1 MQLDDLTDA
10 SAATSRRV
18 ALFHK
23 TVVCAL
29 GVIAAAL
36 SASGDMPSK
45 KYIAFGWEFKRI
57 PPKVLLANADKF
69 QATGIDGVG
78 IYLCATNSAGKE
90 LMFISRGDK
99 WEKEAFRDQVPVLKQ
114 IAKTP
119 HLSESFF
126 VGFGAPLKRFAWTDD
141 AAWANLEHS
150 MSVLGWLTKE
160 TGIKGVSG
168 DFEDYH
174 HQWQFSQVPGDPEW
188 DTLVKLARRRGAQ
201 IYGALFRENP
211 NLKCLFYWILCFNTE
226 YLTSPDPVAMARQ
239 NGDLQPA
246 FFDGILDAMPET
258 ARLINGDEH
267 TYRASAENQGFL
279 KSYAN
284 QRMICPKLVSPENR
298 AKYMRLV
305 QASFAIYSDMY
316 ANDENSFWYF
326 PPKGGSRAEHLRRN
340 LLDATRL
347 ADEYVW
353 FWGEKHPSIHWENAY
368 LEPRVKCPDTWEEA
382 IPGMT
387 EALLSCKD
395 PDWGMARRLA
405 ALKKEGRLEDLN
417 KNPKCEGE
425 GPKLPAPYSCWMSQ
439 ADKDAG
445 GRIFLDTSVGCGDRT
460 SMSIEGCANSC
471 GLYTIKNC
479 EPGESY
485 AVMLSTKGDTKIS
498 IAFQKDGNW
507 VRGMSSVSTVKGAA
521 NADGWRKERGIVV
534 VPPGCDSF
542 VIKFCCGR
550 TNDKKQ
556 VWFDDIHVVKLW

>member
-1 MQLDDLTDA
+1 M
-10 SAATSRRV
+10 R
-18 ALFHK
+18 K
-23 TVVCAL
+23 TVHVGKSYA
-29 GVIAAAL
+29 GNPYAAAL
-36 SASGDMPSK
+36 AIVAFSLAATVFGDSPRK

-57 PPKVLLANADKF
+57 SPKVLLANADKF

-90 LMFISRGDK
+90 LMFVSRGDR
-99 WEKEAFRDQVPVLKQ
+99 WEKEAFRDQVPVLRQ

-174 HQWQFSQVPGDPEW
+174 HQWQFNRVDGDPEW
-188 DTLVKLARRRGAQ
+188 DELVKIVRRRGAQ
-201 IYGALFRENP
+201 IYGAMFRENP
-211 NLKCLFYWILCFNTE
+211 NLKALFYWILCFNTE

-267 TYRASAENQGFL
+267 TYRAEAVKRDFAYSL
-279 KSYAN
+279 CN
-284 QRMICPKLVSPENR
+284 QRTVCPKLVSPENR
-298 AKYMRLV
+298 AKFLRLTQV
-305 QASFAIYSDMY
+305 SFAIYSDMY
-316 ANDENSFWYF
+316 ANDEKAFWYF

-347 ADEYVW
+347 ADEYIW

-368 LEPRVKCPDTWEEA
+368 VEPRVRCPDTWEEA

-387 EALLSCKD
+387 EALLCCKD
-395 PDWGMARRLA
+395 PDWGLARRLT
-405 ALKKEGRLEDLN
+405 ALKRGGKMVDR
-417 KNPKCEGE
+417 NPNPNCEGK
-425 GPKLPAPYSCWMSQ
+425 GDRLPAPYSSWKSQ

-445 GRIFLDTSVGCGDRT
+445 GSVYLDSSTGCKAAPSI
-460 SMSIEGCANSC
+460 SMKGCKNSC
-471 GLYTIKNC
+471 ALYIVKNC

-485 AVMLSTKGDTKIS
+485 AVMLASKGETRIS
-498 IAFQKDGNW
+498 IAFQKDNGW
-507 VRGMSSVSTVKGAA
+507 VRGMQGVSPLHGEPDAA
-521 NADGWRKERGIVV
+521 GWRHWRGMVI

-542 VIKFCCGR
+542 VIKFGADR
-550 TNDKKQ
+550 ANDGKQ
-556 VWFDDIHVVKLW
+556 VWFDDVHVVKLW